1 MSFAS
6 LIVELLR
13 AERLVVDSSPIS
25 RENWVSS
32 SLSSPKMAS
41 SSSSWLFSAMRTT
54 FEGDLACFICH
65 GALRGEIGHSLLDQ
79 QRDVIIVF
87 WALYVLPTYLRPYP
101 YERDEQLLP
110 SEIVEAVDV
119 STTSNPHTLSSD

>member
-1 MSFAS
+1 MRVVSFSS

-32 SLSSPKMAS
+32 SLNSPKMAS

-54 FEGDLACFICH
+54 FEDHRAYFIFH
-65 GALRGEIGHSLLDQ
+65 VALRGEIRDHIVLDQ

-87 WALYVLPTYLRPYP
+87 
-101 YERDEQLLP
+101 
-110 SEIVEAVDV
+110 
-119 STTSNPHTLSSD
+119 